1 MTVQTDHL
9 KINQNKHVL
18 EYYSVLKHSCKFKWF
33 WVDDKI
39 NEYHPFKKERE
50 ASTCTFIMKRKFYLW
65 PKIFKCSVSKTFPR
79 FIGF

>member
-1 MTVQTDHL
+1 MCGRDACTKESYVYRLNFEMTVQTDHL

-39 NEYHPFKKERE
+39 NKYHPFKKERE
-50 ASTCTFIMKRKFYLW
+50 ASTCTFIMKRKF
-65 PKIFKCSVSKTFPR
+65 
-79 FIGF
+79 